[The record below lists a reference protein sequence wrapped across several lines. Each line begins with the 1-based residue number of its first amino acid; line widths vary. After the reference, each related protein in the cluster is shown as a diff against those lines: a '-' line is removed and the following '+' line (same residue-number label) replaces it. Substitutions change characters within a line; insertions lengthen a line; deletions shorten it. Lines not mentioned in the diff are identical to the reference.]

1 MNTDLDIDR
10 ECASLESR
18 KAKLL
23 KLEQLRKEVGE
34 LELAS
39 LTQNCNATS
48 EAVCVMQIVCEE
60 VCLAFNLDMERL
72 SRKSREQY
80 IATPRQVVFY
90 LGRELSDISL
100 TGVGRIFHK
109 DHGTILHGCRKIRDR
124 MDTDP
129 KFKDLVTQVTAA
141 CQQRLNNEHQ

>member
-1 MNTDLDIDR
+1 MTNDLDIDR

-23 KLEQLRKEVGE
+23 KLEQLRREVGE

-48 EAVCVMQIVCEE
+48 EAVCVMQVVCEE

-72 SRKSREQY
+72 ARKSRVQS
-80 IATPRQVVFY
+80 IALPRQVVFY
-90 LGRELSDISL
+90 LGRKLSDMSSS
-100 TGVGRIFHK
+100 GMGNIFHK
-109 DHGTILHGCRKIRDR
+109 DHGTVLHGCRKIKDR
-124 MDTDP
+124 IETDN
-129 KFKDLVTQVTAA
+129 KFKELVGSVMSK
-141 CQQRLNNEHQ
+141 CQERLSNPN